1 MKIRKAESRD
11 KKAIS
16 ELYYQLYPKH
26 KGPKKIIPIE
36 VLEAKSLLFLA
47 EEDEKDVGFIWGTFI
62 NYGISK
68 YGYIDELF
76 VKKEFRRKGIAT
88 SLVKT
93 ILEEF
98 RKLKAWTVFVSTSE
112 ENRWVKTFYIKYG
125 FKLCKGPWLYKE
137 IKEDKNI

>member
-1 MKIRKAESRD
+1 MKIRKAEPKD

-16 ELYYQLYPKH
+16 ELYYQLYPEH
-26 KGPKKIIPIE
+26 KGPKEIIPIE

-47 EEDEKDVGFIWGTFI
+47 EEKKKPIGFVWGTFI

-76 VKKEFRRKGIAT
+76 VEKEFRRQGIGT

-93 ILEEF
+93 ILELEELK
-98 RKLKAWTVFVSTSE
+98 KLKAWAIFISTSE
-112 ENRWVKTFYIKYG
+112 GNMQVRTFYNKFG
-125 FKLCKGPWLYKE
+125 FRLCKGPWLYKE
-137 IKEDKNI
+137 TK

>member
-1 MKIRKAESRD
+1 MRIRKAEPED
-11 KKAIS
+11 KRAIS
-16 ELYYQLYPKH
+16 DLYYRLYPKH

-47 EEDEKDVGFIWGTFI
+47 EEKKKPVGFVWGTFI
-62 NYGISK
+62 NYGISR

-76 VKKEFRRKGIAT
+76 VNEKFRKRGIGT
-88 SLVKT
+88 SLIKT

-98 RKLKAWTVFVSTSE
+98 KKLKAWSVFVSTSE
-112 ENRWVKTFYIKYG
+112 ENKWVRTFYNKFG

-137 IKEDKNI
+137 LKEN